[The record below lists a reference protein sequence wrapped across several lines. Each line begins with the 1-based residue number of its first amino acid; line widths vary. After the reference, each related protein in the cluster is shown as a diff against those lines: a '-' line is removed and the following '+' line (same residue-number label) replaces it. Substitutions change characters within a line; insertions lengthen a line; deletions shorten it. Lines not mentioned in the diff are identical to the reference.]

1 MYTHVQKLII
11 NFTEIKRYISHN
23 FQTMK
28 KYVTSFTANSAQAI
42 DCPRMLSL
50 ILADLFNH

>member
-1 MYTHVQKLII
+1 MYTYIQKLII

-23 FQTMK
+23 LQTMK
-28 KYVTSFTANSAQAI
+28 KYVISFTANSAQAI